1 MEAGAYSCSSIALKW
16 FSQHSFR
23 IVGFPENFRTAMGSS
38 LNSLQSKIKGKTRQP
53 YTLLLR
59 KVKLN
64 SCSREDRETRSL
76 NQVSVIRVPCWV
88 VSDWLLKL
96 AFLTPSSF
104 AEWWFKLC
112 IQNFIPLLVCPDL
125 KLFLV
130 CSDLNP
136 VLSELINQSQM
147 TKITVVN
154 FNKLKMLL

>member
-1 MEAGAYSCSSIALKW
+1 MEAGVYSCSSIALKW

-38 LNSLQSKIKGKTRQP
+38 LNSLQSKIKGKTKDNLILYFSEKWNSVPAIERTERP
-53 YTLLLR
+53 DHWTRCLLFR
-59 KVKLN
+59 FPAGWSQTGSWN
-64 SCSREDRETRSL
+64 W
-76 NQVSVIRVPCWV
+76 P
-88 VSDWLLKL
+88 
-96 AFLTPSSF
+96 SF

-130 CSDLNP
+130 CSDINP